1 MSHPQPLSLLAAID
15 YTELSELV
23 VMQTMSLA
31 SRYGDADAH
40 FIHISDNAPK
50 DLGTGARRTEML
62 FNWLGDHIKAFGTL
76 PATVRIIGHEAHGDP
91 ANVIVQTAGDLLA
104 DMVVVGTRGR
114 TGVERLVM
122 GSVAEAVMRNAAC
135 PVLVVRPK
143 THDDPA
149 AQIEPPCP
157 RCLEARVST
166 RGAALWCEQ
175 HQEKHGRRHTYYDN
189 HGQTWAPR
197 VIL

>member
-1 MSHPQPLSLLAAID
+1 MANPLPLSLLAAVD

-23 VMQTMSLA
+23 VLQTMELS
-31 SRYGDADAH
+31 SRYGNADTH
-40 FIHISDNAPK
+40 FLHVSDDAPK

-62 FNWLGDHIKAFGTL
+62 FNWLGERLKAFG
-76 PATVRIIGHEAHGDP
+76 PVPESVRIVGHEAHGDP

-104 DMVVVGTRGR
+104 DMVIVGMRGH
-114 TGVERLVM
+114 TGVGRLVM
-122 GSVAEAVMRNAAC
+122 GSVAESVMRNAAC

-143 THDDPA
+143 THEDPA

-157 RCLEARVST
+157 RCLEARVAT